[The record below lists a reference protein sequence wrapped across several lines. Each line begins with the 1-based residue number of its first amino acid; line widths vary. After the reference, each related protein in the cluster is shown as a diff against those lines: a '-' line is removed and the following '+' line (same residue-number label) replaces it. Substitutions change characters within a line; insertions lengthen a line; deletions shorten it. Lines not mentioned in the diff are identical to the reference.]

1 MAGRSGVLSLILRTG
16 ALLKPNSLRDVMATL
31 DPLSLRLFV
40 SVAQAGTI
48 AAAAEREHIAAAAI
62 SKRISEI
69 EATLGVALLRRT
81 NKGVMPTAA
90 GERLVTL
97 AHRALHE
104 LDDIAVQ
111 MRDYANGVGGLIRL
125 AANVSSVV
133 QFLPREVQAFAAQ
146 HPRIQIQFEEK
157 ASTGV
162 VKAVADN
169 AADIGVFTAVP
180 HGYDLQTFPYHR
192 DCLTLVTPADHALA
206 HHETIAFADTL
217 DFEYVGLPP
226 DTAISQQLARAAH
239 ARGRPVNLRIQ
250 VTGYDAQCLMIAA
263 GLGLG
268 VMPRAVAQQQ
278 AARLG
283 LALVELT
290 DAWAERDLLLAV
302 RSLDALPVACRM
314 LVAHLRGT

>member
-1 MAGRSGVLSLILRTG
+1 M
-16 ALLKPNSLRDVMATL
+16 PTL

-40 SVAQAGTI
+40 SVAETGTI
-48 AAAAEREHIAAAAI
+48 AAAAQREHIAAAAV

-90 GERLVTL
+90 GERLVAL

-111 MRDYANGVGGLIRL
+111 MRDYASGVSGLIRL

-133 QFLPREVQAFAAQ
+133 QFLPREIQSFAAQ
-146 HPRIQIQFEEK
+146 HPRIQIQLEEK
-157 ASTGV
+157 PSTGV

-169 AADIGVFTAVP
+169 AADIGVFTSVP
-180 HGYDLQTFPYHR
+180 HGYDVQTFPYRR
-192 DCLTLVTPADHALA
+192 DSLTLVTPADHALA
-206 HHETIAFADTL
+206 HHEAIAFADTL

-226 DTAISQQLARAAH
+226 DTAISQQLTRAAH
-239 ARGRPVNLRIQ
+239 AHARPVHLRIQ
-250 VTGYDAQCLMIAA
+250 VTSYDAQCLMIAA

-268 VMPRAVAQQQ
+268 VMPRAIAQEQ
-278 AARLG
+278 ADKLG
-283 LALVELT
+283 LSIVALT
-290 DAWAERDLLLAV
+290 DSWAERELLLAV
-302 RSLDALPVACRM
+302 RSLEALPVACRM
-314 LVAHLRGT
+314 LVAHLRGG